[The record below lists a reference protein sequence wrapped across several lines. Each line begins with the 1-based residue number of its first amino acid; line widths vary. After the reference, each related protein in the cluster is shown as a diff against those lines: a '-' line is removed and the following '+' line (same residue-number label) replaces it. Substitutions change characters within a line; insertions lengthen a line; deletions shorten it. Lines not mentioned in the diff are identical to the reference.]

1 MKRLIFVF
9 TILLTLGAAQAQTP
23 LDTAVNINVKD
34 TEGNTIELFD
44 LLEQDYIVI
53 IDFFTTDCG
62 YCNIYAPDFQESYED
77 FGCNTSN
84 VYFMSIDYGHTNED
98 VVAFEDEHGLTLPA
112 CSGEDGNGNAA
123 FDAYQITGTPTYVVI
138 APDKEILEHYIWPPE
153 SDTLN
158 AALLEAGGIMASCAT
173 GIADSKKETSPVIYP
188 NPAKDAFSVMQP
200 AAGKEIDRIRVHDTK
215 GQMVMDKPVSPNIST
230 DGLKSGM
237 YFVSLFSD
245 KALIKKE
252 KIIIRK

>member
-1 MKRLIFVF
+1 MKRLIFIIALVATF
-9 TILLTLGAAQAQTP
+9 GINQAQTP
-23 LDTAVNINVKD
+23 LDTAVNFNVKD
-34 TEGNTIELFD
+34 TEGYTIELFD

-53 IDFFTTDCG
+53 IDFFKTDCG

-77 FGCNTSN
+77 FGCNMSN

-98 VVAFEDEHGLTLPA
+98 VIAFEDEHGLTLPA

-138 APDKEILEHYIWPPE
+138 APDKEILEHQIWPPE
-153 SDTLN
+153 SDSLN

-173 GIADSKKETSPVIYP
+173 RTSDSKKAISTVIYP
-188 NPAKDAFSVMQP
+188 NPVTDGFSIRQSAVD
-200 AAGKEIDRIRVHDTK
+200 KKIDRIRIHNISGK
-215 GQMVMDKPVSPNIST
+215 LVMDAPASPNIST
-230 DGLKSGM
+230 DRLNSGM
-237 YFVSLFSD
+237 YFVSLFAD
-245 KALIKKE
+245 QTIVNKE